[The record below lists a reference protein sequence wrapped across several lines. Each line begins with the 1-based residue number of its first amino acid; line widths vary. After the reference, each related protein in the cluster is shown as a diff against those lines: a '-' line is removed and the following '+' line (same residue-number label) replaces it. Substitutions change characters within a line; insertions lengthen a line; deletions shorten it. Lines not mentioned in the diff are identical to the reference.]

1 VLAKGRAVPAQSLVP
16 PNIAGYDPNWKLN
29 AQAHDPAAARALLD
43 KFGYKDRDGDG
54 YRETPEGKPLVL
66 ERWSVPTSAQREA
79 DELWKKSLDA
89 IGLKLSIQKDKLPE
103 LRKMARNGKIP
114 FASDGWNADYPD
126 AENFMQLLYGPNAGQ
141 ENQSR
146 FKLAEYDRLY
156 DEARKLPDS
165 PARTALFGRM
175 QSLIVAYAPMRLT
188 QHLIEDHVWHKRV
201 LNYRAH
207 PIRQFSFRYYDVD
220 GPPPTR

>member
-1 VLAKGRAVPAQSLVP
+1 
-16 PNIAGYDPNWKLN
+16 
-29 AQAHDPAAARALLD
+29 
-43 KFGYKDRDGDG
+43 
-54 YRETPEGKPLVL
+54 
-66 ERWSVPTSAQREA
+66 VPTSAQREA

-175 QSLIVAYAPMRLT
+175 QALIVAYAPMRLT

-201 LNYRAH
+201 RNYRAH
-207 PIRQFSFRYYDVD
+207 PIRQFSFRYLDVE
-220 GPPPTR
+220 